1 MEHSREESWEAVS
14 NRVSTLVES
23 SVTSLS
29 GRLTELEQALQS
41 QRTTPVE
48 TEDTAMN
55 EETWVASEQVIWA
68 ELEKVKEQLQDI
80 PRMHELFEK
89 IQQTQQSHEK
99 HLSALRRFSKQVEQ
113 HLEHM
118 NKGALPPRQC
128 HQQTT
133 NDGTQGAPQTY
144 VPGASASSSAVP
156 LTYTQMPL
164 PPTISPPPIPTSKD
178 QLSWQPQVSAFPRRS
193 QRNSKPQFS
202 TVIGQVRAGAI
213 RMDITN
219 SEEWAAGDIAVI
231 RNQEAKRVRDVGSLI
246 FETPIQHDYEEGV
259 EVRSLLSSEQLEDVN
274 GRLAV
279 VDTSPATGARVVR
292 FWVDEVPILDES
304 TSGSRTLG
312 STEQRG
318 MDTPARRTH
327 GVGGSRESPDFGS
340 RRRGLPRPGHT
351 AKGTTSRWSSKFT
364 TEKSTGFLSPP
375 IRAYLSQQGVRQ
387 TVNSGY
393 DPQANGLAERWIGI
407 VKVRATALLAD
418 VRLPPEYWS
427 YACRW
432 VAYVH
437 THRVTEIPINKA
449 LPHFGDVVVI
459 HHAFKKPP
467 SFENRG
473 STGVC
478 LGHDTRIAG
487 GVLVVSV
494 INGELK
500 EVCSAKVRK
509 LGERVGQ
516 AWRLHVHPQDS
527 SRAAYVNRKGEVR
540 WNLQDLEVPTVEQC
554 VKEDALEVQD
564 IRELGLGWAWFV
576 NDLRA
581 FLPAW
586 QDMELATPPAE
597 EPVTQV
603 AGDVPVEPL
612 PVQADATQLE
622 MELQTYERPLAV
634 TPFGA
639 QEHVPDWQDSHAMS
653 ACVPSSHVG
662 HWIRTDLGVRTF
674 QGLGRNAPLRE
685 QVVQR
690 LTRDAHTHQILESL
704 PCDVHLQTQLHRR
717 CPPGCGPQTSATRD
731 IQTTFIYRLQP
742 SLQLPCVP
750 FRELSPPF
758 PSGGGGPRSFCH
770 HRLFRYCCGSPHFRK
785 FRKNN
790 GGIPGSKIAQAVKV
804 KLKKISVSRY
814 SMQ

>member
-1 MEHSREESWEAVS
+1 MHYCGCDIQLHSVVAVS
-14 NRVSTLVES
+14 DDDEVPVISDS
-23 SVTSLS
+23 SSWASLYRPRPPTVVDPNEAPTEVAPS
-29 GRLTELEQALQS
+29 IPALEEGETHSIPETPRLEPE
-41 QRTTPVE
+41 
-48 TEDTAMN
+48 
-55 EETWVASEQVIWA
+55 
-68 ELEKVKEQLQDI
+68 
-80 PRMHELFEK
+80 
-89 IQQTQQSHEK
+89 
-99 HLSALRRFSKQVEQ
+99 
-113 HLEHM
+113 
-118 NKGALPPRQC
+118 KGALPPEDEAVGIATRLEGKEVMTQTPPLLSRLIQGYLDHTGIEAC
-128 HQQTT
+128 PYHQ
-133 NDGTQGAPQTY
+133 
-144 VPGASASSSAVP
+144 
-156 LTYTQMPL
+156 
-164 PPTISPPPIPTSKD
+164 
-178 QLSWQPQVSAFPRRS
+178 
-193 QRNSKPQFS
+193 
-202 TVIGQVRAGAI
+202 
-213 RMDITN
+213 MDH
-219 SEEWAAGDIAVI
+219 G
-231 RNQEAKRVRDVGSLI
+231 VRDPHCDHCKRALGPLYHHKIVGNRHLPVFTFDFSGPHPRKVNMAQYLLVAVWSLGHMRLLWA
-246 FETPIQHDYEEGV
+246 FGV
-259 EVRSLLSSEQLEDVN
+259 ESRQTSVVLPCLQSCFEDL
-274 GRLAV
+274 RAL
-279 VDTSPATGARVVR
+279 T
-292 FWVDEVPILDES
+292 
-304 TSGSRTLG
+304 
-312 STEQRG
+312 
-318 MDTPARRTH
+318 
-327 GVGGSRESPDFGS
+327 GGSRPPILRLHSDKASE
-340 RRRGLPRPGHT
+340 
-351 AKGTTSRWSSKFT
+351 
-364 TEKSTGFLSPP
+364 FLSPP

-527 SRAAYVNRKGEVR
+527 SRAAYVNRKGEVK

-586 QDMELATPPAE
+586 QDMELATPSAE
-597 EPVTQV
+597 EPITQI

-612 PVQADATQLE
+612 PVHADATQLE

-639 QEHVPDWQDSHAMS
+639 PELVPDWQDSHAMS
-653 ACVPSSHVG
+653 AYVPPSCLG

-674 QGLGRNAPLRE
+674 QGLGKNAPLRE
-685 QVVQR
+685 QVVRR

-704 PCDVHLQTQLHRR
+704 PCEIHLQVPLHRR
-717 CPPGCGPQTSATRD
+717 CLPGCGPQTSDTRD
-731 IQTTFIYRLQP
+731 IQTTFVYRLRP
-742 SLQLPCVP
+742 SLLIPRVTSE
-750 FRELSPPF
+750 ELSPAPF
-758 PSGGGGPRSFCH
+758 PSGGGG
-770 HRLFRYCCGSPHFRK
+770 
-785 FRKNN
+785 
-790 GGIPGSKIAQAVKV
+790 GGFLVPF
-804 KLKKISVSRY
+804 SVSFV
-814 SMQ
+814 SVSFVAVEGTPIFAIFCGWCL